1 VTSRN
6 AKWLIVMMSLVTV
19 ATVHAA
25 PTIGDN
31 DAKIA
36 QAVLP
41 YSDGVNACANEVNL
55 FSGTADTALAEVAA
69 DILKPPADFTNPLA
83 LPPGARP
90 LPAVPAALFMGLTGF
105 LCVTLVRDRKVW
117 LAGITFLLWAGQV
130 GITALPQKCRVCI
143 AHHLNKRWAVPTLP
157 SLGEQFSRLRCELEG
172 TEYIG
177 LLRYLQGIPTT
188 PQNSNRITTNYKQR
202 ITNYEQR
209 TPNIAVINTVYSYL
223 LQAFICLSYEVRQ
236 FTCFSPAFIFNS
248 IPRGPPISL

>member
-1 VTSRN
+1 VSSRN
-6 AKWLIVMMSLVTV
+6 VKWLIVMMSLVTV

-55 FSGTADTALAEVAA
+55 FSGTADTALAKVAV
-69 DILKPPADFTNPLA
+69 DILKPPADFTNPSA
-83 LPPGARP
+83 LPLGTKS

-117 LAGITFLLWAGQV
+117 LAALTTILWAGQI
-130 GITALPQKCRVCI
+130 GITTLPQKCRVCF

-157 SLGEQFSRLRCELEG
+157 YLGEQASRLRSDLEG
-172 TEYIG
+172 TEYVG
-177 LLRYLQGIPTT
+177 LLHHLEGIPSTLRDT
-188 PQNSNRITTNYKQR
+188 RYAIRDTR
-202 ITNYEQR
+202 HEIR
-209 TPNIAVINTVYSYL
+209 TKNIAAVNSVYTYL
-223 LQAFICLSYEVRQ
+223 IQAFNYLSYDVRQ

-248 IPRGPPISL
+248 IPRGPPTLA